1 MNYEFHVGDYVETV
15 DKEIGYISDIC
26 DCDRCKERGWLE
38 PHIVFSDGEEDYISN
53 YDVKCLSNR
62 FVRIGAYDFTKK
74 ENKKIEHLEENLPI
88 EGRLKDKTIKF
99 KQYLDDGYATFIYNG
114 KMIDK
119 INELVDVVNKL
130 RNDYDEHIEAHRQTE
145 R

>member
-38 PHIVFSDGEEDYISN
+38 PHIIFSDGEEDYISN

-62 FVRIGAYDFTKK
+62 FARIGAYDFTKK
-74 ENKKIEHLEENLPI
+74 EKKKIEPLNYNASV
-88 EGRLKDKTIKF
+88 DATIKQLSAL
-99 KQYLDDGYATFIYNG
+99 K
-114 KMIDK
+114 DK
-119 INELVDVVNKL
+119 INELVDAVNGLEEVINNK
-130 RNDYDEHIEAHRQTE
+130 
-145 R
+145 